1 MNQAYAL
8 CVKTQIGWSTRE
20 PPFMFLQKGISLHP
34 TSLIY
39 YGVVRMANK
48 DISLIVGVGDIHVET
63 NLDYN
68 WYSKCV
74 ACTGSSPQ
82 SYSARK
88 VR

>member
-1 MNQAYAL
+1 MCQDTDWMVDTGASFHVSPKRDFFASY
-8 CVKTQIGWSTRE
+8 KPG
-20 PPFMFLQKGISLHP
+20 
-34 TSLIY
+34 Y